1 MFVGIIM
8 RIVVI
13 IVMLFFCILIPLPTL
28 SLLSKGG
35 QGEHTDFW
43 PSPPFDPPCPRI
55 WPMCTWDK
63 RFTLLTQIFTFQ
75 AAEFLQVPC
84 LRSSAGKDDQP
95 AARFRPNDLLLLTRQ
110 QPEDLGQ
117 GAPPKYL
124 QMVITHLSL
133 PCLNIAFENPRLKI
147 LFPHSNCLD
156 HPQIGGFA
164 LPRPPQYNIR
174 PPVRPLENRYFWE
187 KLRGTVED
195 PVQDALCWVCRCQRR
210 SIPVKEKGTKT

>member
-1 MFVGIIM
+1 MFTITWLV
-8 RIVVI
+8 
-13 IVMLFFCILIPLPTL
+13 FFCILILLPTL

-75 AAEFLQVPC
+75 AAECLQVPC
-84 LRSSAGKDDQP
+84 LRSSAGKDDLP
-95 AARFRPNDLLLLTRQ
+95 AAKFRPNDLLLLTRQ

-124 QMVITHLSL
+124 QMLITHLSDL
-133 PCLNIAFENPRLKI
+133 AWISLLRIQGSRSSFLTLIVLITLRLEV
-147 LFPHSNCLD
+147 LHFPGLLS
-156 HPQIGGFA
+156 
-164 LPRPPQYNIR
+164 
-174 PPVRPLENRYFWE
+174 
-187 KLRGTVED
+187 T
-195 PVQDALCWVCRCQRR
+195 
-210 SIPVKEKGTKT
+210 T